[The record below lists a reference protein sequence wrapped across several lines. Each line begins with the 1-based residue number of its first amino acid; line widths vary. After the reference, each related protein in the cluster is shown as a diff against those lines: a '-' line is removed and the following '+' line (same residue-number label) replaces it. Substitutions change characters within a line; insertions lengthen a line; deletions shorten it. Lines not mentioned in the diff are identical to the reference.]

1 MQHTADAVIYCI
13 QMNGSD
19 TNVVLPANGFSSGGV
34 NYRNGLWLADV
45 KEIVQDLV
53 DHLGE
58 ELLRLIK
65 RFVLE

>member
-1 MQHTADAVIYCI
+1 
-13 QMNGSD
+13 MNGSD
-19 TNVVLPANGFSSGGV
+19 TNVVLPADGFSSGGV